1 MAGRTFEDFVAV
13 RRQVPTLT
21 GLFGPSG
28 SGKSFTAGRL
38 TAGMERVT
46 KKPTFWIDTESNRA
60 LHYADVFKFRHV
72 PFVAPF
78 APGDYM
84 AAIAHCVKGGAGQII
99 IDSFSHVWEGA
110 GGILEMHEAEVERM
124 AGQDFA
130 KRERVKIT
138 GWIKPK
144 AESRRLINY
153 ILSVNCNFVFCLRAK
168 EKLKPVKGKEP
179 EFLGFQPIV
188 GDEFAYEMTLNL
200 FLPPGSNGVPSL
212 QPGEIGERA
221 MVKVPMQFRQM
232 LRAGATLD
240 EDLGAQLAQWATGGE
255 PPPPAGRLQ
264 PPTSPPPVARA
275 AESPEAAGLLKEIT
289 SVLGRHFP
297 RGPQGITEEVAALRS
312 GARLEAFGT
321 SVWEELKGMPVDQL
335 KIGLATLTK
344 NLDGLASMRE
354 REPGEEE

>member
-1 MAGRTFEDFVAV
+1 MAARTFEDHPAV

-28 SGKSFTAGRL
+28 SGKSYTAGRL
-38 TAGMERVT
+38 TTGMERVT
-46 KKPTFWIDTESNRA
+46 GKPTFWIDTESNRA

-72 PFVAPF
+72 PFAAPF
-78 APGDYM
+78 APADYM

-99 IDSFSHVWEGA
+99 MDSFSHVWEGA
-110 GGILEMHEAEVERM
+110 GGILEMHDAEVERM

-130 KRERVKIT
+130 KRERVKMA

-153 ILSVNCNFVFCLRAK
+153 ILSVNCNFVFCFRAK
-168 EKLKPVKGKEP
+168 EKLKPVTGKEP

-188 GDEFAYEMTLNL
+188 GDEFVYEMTLNL

-221 MVKVPMQFRQM
+221 MVKVPAQFRNM

-240 EDLGAQLAQWATGGE
+240 ENLGEQLAQWAAGGE
-255 PPPPAGRLQ
+255 PPLAAKPASQPTTTPPPA
-264 PPTSPPPVARA
+264 S
-275 AESPEAAGLLKEIT
+275 AERPLIAETKAVLERHGLLGKPE
-289 SVLGRHFP
+289 SK
-297 RGPQGITEEVAALRS
+297 
-312 GARLEAFGT
+312 GAIQSAFGMNWGAVT
-321 SVWEELKGMPVDQL
+321 KLPDEQL
-335 KIGLATLTK
+335 QIGLDTLK
-344 NLDGLASMRE
+344 RNLDGLASMKAETPE
-354 REPGEEE
+354 REPGEE